1 MDPENKIENEN
12 RRVIVKKNLF
22 RASTMLAMNFLALGW
37 ARAAD
42 QNDIFVVTS
51 TNNAAGNQAVVFK
64 LNPAAASSLT
74 FVKALPTGG
83 AGGAG
88 GNAGAVQFS
97 GYFGAVVNF
106 GSNSFTRLVR
116 DGNSIR
122 TAGTVNLAPDCTQP
136 VSVALKGPQAL
147 VVGANCAES
156 HSWPFGNLDGSVVAL
171 PDNSAGQIV
180 AGQSWA
186 AVTLKSGSVLHL
198 GLSLSGALNGNS
210 AAVTL
215 PSDANDTPLGAAFWG
230 DILGFNPAHSP
241 DSFALV
247 NRQGMVFPVVGP
259 QPAFPS
265 NAPCW
270 LAKGPGSAWYSGNSP
285 GQAISIFFSDGRGG
299 AFYKSIPLPGVPTD
313 ITVSRDNKWLAVIY
327 TANDGTGAHIAV
339 FAIDAYGD
347 LSPVATSKPIGVPS
361 FNGVAISQ

>member
-1 MDPENKIENEN
+1 
-12 RRVIVKKNLF
+12 
-22 RASTMLAMNFLALGW
+22 MLATILLALGS

-42 QNDIFVVTS
+42 QNDILVVTS
-51 TNNAAGNQAVVFK
+51 TNNAAGNQVAVFK
-64 LNPAAASSLT
+64 LNPGAASSLT

-83 AGGAG
+83 NGGAG

-97 GYFGAVVNF
+97 GYFGAAVNF
-106 GSNSFTRLVR
+106 GSNNFTRLVR
-116 DGNSIR
+116 EGDAIR
-122 TAGTVNLAPDCTQP
+122 TAGTVGLSQDCTQP
-136 VSVALKGPQAL
+136 VSIALKGSEAL

-156 HSWPFGNLDGSVVAL
+156 HSWPFGNLNGSVVAL

-186 AVTLKSGSVLHL
+186 AVTLKSGSVVHL
-198 GLSLSGALNGNS
+198 GLSGSGALNGDS
-210 AAVTL
+210 STVTL
-215 PSDANDTPLGAAFWG
+215 PSDADDTPLGAAFWG
-230 DILGFNPAHSP
+230 DLLGFNPAHSP

-247 NRQGMVFPVVGP
+247 NKQGTVFPVVGP
-259 QPAFPS
+259 QPSYPS

-299 AFYKSIPLPGVPTD
+299 VFYKSLPLPGVPTD
-313 ITVSRDNKWLAVIY
+313 ITVSHDNKWLAVIY
-327 TANDGTGAHIAV
+327 TASDGTGGRIAV
-339 FAIDAYGD
+339 FAIDSYGD